1 MFSGSNLRAL
11 EWSRLGLASGKPF
24 CGFHEFHKKDT
35 KLQSCKWCTDFAP
48 RHCGSTWRPA
58 RGLFQTRLDGDEG
71 FELTKWA
78 NFITKKQNHK
88 KTKAFLCQLANH
100 INTQSLNRLNPNFNS
115 IRCRRH
121 HRRPNHPACL
131 VVLAVLAIQEAK
143 DLCSV
148 HCCGS
153 LFTQF
158 SSAFDGVKCQTNK
171 RFFLGLRFAYNVGTS
186 EIISIHFFPT
196 RLWRKDLHLDF
207 GTKLNWQRMPWP
219 SKFVDTKHPH
229 MPTDVTLEVALYPL
243 AQRSRRVNSPALPWF
258 EMHGFMKFLSLGTW
272 NHLPTFRSEVPL
284 TQRTTHL
291 PHQLIGFFFAVQVAH
306 GQALQQRSQSN
317 TFFKPTWK
325 MQNENQNIEFTEW
338 LKWVGLHA
346 ERLSMFRMLLEDGIS
361 CLCSSKFWESPA
373 TKTECGLKGFR
384 ENWKKITDL
393 WRTSCGCWIDNSS
406 CNEESN
412 CHVYEQRIR
421 RWVRPFLYCLV
432 S

>member
-1 MFSGSNLRAL
+1 MWTKSRWIWSNERSLRIWMFSGSNLRAL

-207 GTKLNWQRMPWP
+207 GTKLNWQRLPWP

-243 AQRSRRVNSPALPWF
+243 VQRSRRVNSPALPWF
-258 EMHGFMKFLSLGTW
+258 EMHGFMKFLSLFLGYMEPSS
-272 NHLPTFRSEVPL
+272 NLSFRSS
-284 TQRTTHL
+284 
-291 PHQLIGFFFAVQVAH
+291 FDAAH
-306 GQALQQRSQSN
+306 YAPSAPAHRLLLCGPGSSRS
-317 TFFKPTWK
+317 
-325 MQNENQNIEFTEW
+325 
-338 LKWVGLHA
+338 
-346 ERLSMFRMLLEDGIS
+346 
-361 CLCSSKFWESPA
+361 SPA
-373 TKTECGLKGFR
+373 TKISVKHFFSNQPEKCRMKI
-384 ENWKKITDL
+384 KK
-393 WRTSCGCWIDNSS
+393 SNSL
-406 CNEESN
+406 NG
-412 CHVYEQRIR
+412 
-421 RWVRPFLYCLV
+421 
-432 S
+432 